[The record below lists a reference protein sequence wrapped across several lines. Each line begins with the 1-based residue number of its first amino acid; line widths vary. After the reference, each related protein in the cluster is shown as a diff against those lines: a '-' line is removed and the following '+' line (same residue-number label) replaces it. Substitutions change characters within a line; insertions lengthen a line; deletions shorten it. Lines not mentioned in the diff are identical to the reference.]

1 MYRLNC
7 VDWKSLQTQLENYK
21 LIVEVNPELF
31 DKNLFTKKE
40 LPRNLELAQS
50 YINES
55 HQWEELDDQT
65 KSQYA
70 LTNANIIV
78 VEIGAVIKH
87 ILYRDTFLD
96 DSNLQLAQS

>member
-7 VDWKSLQTQLENYK
+7 VDCKSLQTHLENYK
-21 LIVEVNPELF
+21 LIVDVNPELF
-31 DKNLFTKKE
+31 DKNLFIKKE
-40 LPRNLELAQS
+40 FPRNLELAQG

-55 HQWEELDDQT
+55 HQWEEVHDLT

-70 LTNANIIV
+70 LTNAYIIV
-78 VEIGAVIKH
+78 VEISAVIKH

-96 DSNLQLAQS
+96 DSYFQLSQS